1 MNEKLLGKVIGVAKY
16 NNFYRPEREADGK
29 NPSASTELN
38 EHEPIRVDIDPS
50 YLSDNKNIELIDK
63 RRTKL
68 LLAVYRIN
76 RNGGSRPYISQLIKD
91 FGEEEGCEAQDIHN
105 DLTQLRD
112 PSVFL
117 FHKTTL
123 QQSLQKLNA
132 ELAAEISDAMQQSES
147 FTEDRI
153 VHLALKYKCTPR
165 KIANEIKRN
174 TTLKAHFPNLAAV
187 NTVGVLKAIRRYLK
201 LKILYQFFIKTC

>member
-1 MNEKLLGKVIGVAKY
+1 MNDKLLGKPIGVAKY
-16 NNFYRPEREADGK
+16 NNFYKPEQEADGI
-29 NPSASTELN
+29 NPSATTELN
-38 EHEPIRVDIDPS
+38 EHEPIRVDTDIEPS
-50 YLSDNKNIELIDK
+50 SHSDNKNIELIDK

-76 RNGGSRPYISQLIKD
+76 RKGGSHPYISQLIKD
-91 FGEEEGCEAQDIHN
+91 FGEKEGCEVQDIHN

-112 PSVFL
+112 PSIFL

-147 FTEDRI
+147 FTQYTI
-153 VHLALKYKCTPR
+153 VHLALKYKSTPR

-174 TTLKAHFPNLAAV
+174 KTIKANFQNLESV
-187 NTVGVLKAIRRYLK
+187 DTVGALKAIRRYLK
-201 LKILYQFFIKTC
+201 LKMLY